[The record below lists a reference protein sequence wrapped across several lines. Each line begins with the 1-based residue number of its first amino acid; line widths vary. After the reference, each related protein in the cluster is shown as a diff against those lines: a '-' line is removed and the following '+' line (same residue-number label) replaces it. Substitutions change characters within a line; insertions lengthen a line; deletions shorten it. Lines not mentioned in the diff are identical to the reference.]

1 MKLFGKGKAKADE
14 DELIDS
20 MVDDNEKALP
30 KQENSK
36 GNEQAKLEKLDAQL
50 NALRRSCSRSRS
62 VSRGTLRRSG
72 A

>member
-20 MVDDNEKALP
+20 MVDDDEKALP
-30 KQENSK
+30 KQETK

-50 NALRRSCSRSRS
+50 NALREVMQSQQERFERH
-62 VSRGTLRRSG
+62 T
-72 A
+72 